1 MVATGMRSDVLMR
14 EVFDNSSKKM
24 ASQIATTDSSKIAV
38 LELNSFIRGYHA
50 YLDMWTPFI
59 GEGLL
64 LRREP
69 ENVKDRSAV
78 SVQKDGET
86 VGHIPFNI
94 SNAVSHFL
102 RREFNKGF
110 AEVTGEMVNRGA
122 GYGLEIPCIYRFYG
136 PQPYVTKLEEVI
148 AALRDQHLL

>member
-1 MVATGMRSDVLMR
+1 MFDRLAT
-14 EVFDNSSKKM
+14 EKM
-24 ASQIATTDSSKIAV
+24 ASQIPATNTDRLAV
-38 LELNSFIRGYHA
+38 VELNSFIRGYHA
-50 YLDMWTPFI
+50 YKDVWDPFI
-59 GEGLL
+59 GEKLV

-78 SVQKDGET
+78 CVQKDGET

-94 SNAVSHFL
+94 SNVVSHFL

-110 AEVTGEMVNRGA
+110 AEVTGLKVNRGA

-136 PQPYVTKLEEVI
+136 TEPFIRKLQELFGS
-148 AALRDQHLL
+148 LRDENLL